1 MTRLSKQ
8 LRILAASVI
17 LALGAGATSSAYAGV
32 FQVTPSGDGLA
43 PTLTTPVNADSLGG
57 ASSTLLTYEG
67 GGVYDAVGY
76 IDFSAFS
83 LAGNAI
89 GANKTGLNFYYGLYA
104 TFNQTFSCPGALVP
118 GSPISC
124 TAQSISLNLYAN
136 PGDGN
141 SYTQASLTGP
151 MVTDSKVS
159 AGDILLGTSTVITG
173 PSSAGINSDLGA
185 FENLTSNFSLTSA
198 GSAFFTAP
206 VPFYDI
212 AFSEYNN
219 TSTGL
224 NCSPV
229 TGECAVT
236 FETGSTNFAQTPEPA
251 SVAIFGLGLIGLAFM
266 RRKSL

>member
-1 MTRLSKQ
+1 
-8 LRILAASVI
+8 
-17 LALGAGATSSAYAGV
+17 
-32 FQVTPSGDGLA
+32 
-43 PTLTTPVNADSLGG
+43 
-57 ASSTLLTYEG
+57 
-67 GGVYDAVGY
+67 
-76 IDFSAFS
+76 
-83 LAGNAI
+83 
-89 GANKTGLNFYYGLYA
+89 
-104 TFNQTFSCPGALVP
+104 
-118 GSPISC
+118 
-124 TAQSISLNLYAN
+124 
-136 PGDGN
+136 
-141 SYTQASLTGP
+141 
-151 MVTDSKVS
+151 
-159 AGDILLGTSTVITG
+159 
-173 PSSAGINSDLGA
+173 
-185 FENLTSNFSLTSA
+185 SLTSA